1 MSELISVNKLK
12 IQVFAGLL
20 CILEG
25 FVMDIAGFYFLY
37 MANIYMQ
44 PGVEDVDYEIVKII
58 SVIGA
63 VLLAEGVYFIIVG
76 FIAAVTSGT
85 DDTMDKCCKY
95 GIILT
100 VIGAAN
106 MAVILLISLY
116 GVTDSALL
124 VLMIPLVTGI
134 FYYITAVINKRIIV
148 SAKENNN
155 D

>member
-1 MSELISVNKLK
+1 MSELITIKKLK

-25 FVMDIAGFYFLY
+25 FIMTLAGFYFIY
-37 MANIYMQ
+37 MANVYMQ
-44 PGVEDVDYEIVKII
+44 PGVEDVDYEIVKYIT
-58 SVIGA
+58 VIGA
-63 VLLAEGVYFIIVG
+63 VLLVEGVFFIIAG

-85 DDTMDKCCKY
+85 DDTMYKCCKY
-95 GIILT
+95 GIILI

-106 MAVILLISLY
+106 MAAVLLISMY

-134 FYYITAVINKRIIV
+134 FYYITAVINKRIII